1 MSQQRQHSNNS
12 SSSVDFLS
20 TQGYFTLNPGCF
32 DLKSWEQKSLQKLCA
47 KLGIKTKGNREDLVR
62 RLQQFHNDHRAAFG
76 AGAFHNIGVDIHS
89 PNKTSFKVDE
99 KYVSP
104 MVCRSNG
111 GSILK
116 RLQEANNAL
125 AIDRM
130 DIVEDIDADDVVM
143 NGMSENYNNNNNNG
157 GSKTPSRTPQ
167 KTPRRKTTGGKS
179 AKRIAFSPY
188 NQVKLIPNRRDVKLY
203 SPSTGSPGNYD
214 ENSYY

>member
-1 MSQQRQHSNNS
+1 MSHQQNHKSTS
-12 SSSVDFLS
+12 ASVDFLS

-32 DLKSWEQKSLQKLCA
+32 DLKSWEIKSLQKLCA
-47 KLGIKTKGNREDLVR
+47 KLGIKSKGNRDELVR

-116 RLQEANNAL
+116 KLQEANDMLAL
-125 AIDRM
+125 ERM
-130 DIVEDIDADDVVM
+130 DIAVDDEDTLMTGDSG
-143 NGMSENYNNNNNNG
+143 NFNTG
-157 GSKTPSRTPQ
+157 GTKTPSRTPQ

-179 AKRIAFSPY
+179 ARRIAFSPY
-188 NQVKLIPNRRDVKLY
+188 NQVKLIPNRRDVKMY

-214 ENSYY
+214 QENSIF

>member
-1 MSQQRQHSNNS
+1 MSRQQQNNNNNNNA
-12 SSSVDFLS
+12 SVDFLS

-32 DLKSWEQKSLQKLCA
+32 DLQSWEQKSLQKLCA
-47 KLGIKTKGNREDLVR
+47 KLGIKAKGSREDLVR

-116 RLQEANNAL
+116 RLKDANNAL
-125 AIDRM
+125 ALDSM
-130 DIVEDIDADDVVM
+130 DIAEDIDTDDVLM
-143 NGMSENYNNNNNNG
+143 QGNENYSNG
-157 GSKTPSRTPQ
+157 GTKTPSRTPQ
-167 KTPRRKTTGGKS
+167 KTPSRKTTGGKS
-179 AKRIAFSPY
+179 ARRIAFSPY

-203 SPSTGSPGNYD
+203 SPSTGSPGD
-214 ENSYY
+214 ENSIF

>member
-1 MSQQRQHSNNS
+1 MSRQQQNNNNNNNA
-12 SSSVDFLS
+12 SVDFLS

-32 DLKSWEQKSLQKLCA
+32 DLQSWEQKSLQKLCA
-47 KLGIKTKGNREDLVR
+47 KLGIKAKGSREDLVR

-116 RLQEANNAL
+116 RLQDANNAL
-125 AIDRM
+125 ALDRM
-130 DIVEDIDADDVVM
+130 DIAEDIDTDDVLM
-143 NGMSENYNNNNNNG
+143 QGNENYSNG
-157 GSKTPSRTPQ
+157 GTKTPSRTPKKPQ
-167 KTPRRKTTGGKS
+167 SRKTTGGKS
-179 AKRIAFSPY
+179 ARRIAFSPY

-203 SPSTGSPGNYD
+203 SPSTGSPGD
-214 ENSYY
+214 ENSIF